1 MKSFMENYLQLWVKF
16 FKGLLSLLMAIIT
29 PLLWLV
35 LEILPYGITCLI
47 SGNRL
52 KKEYK
57 FLYFLPRFIK
67 ELTKLLRKQDLLE
80 N

>member
-1 MKSFMENYLQLWVKF
+1 MKSYLQLWVKF
-16 FKGLLSLLMAIIT
+16 FRGLLSLLMAIIV

-35 LEILPYGITCLI
+35 LEILPYGLTCLI

-57 FLYFLPRFIK
+57 YLYFLPRWVK
-67 ELTKLLRKQDLLE
+67 QLTTFLRKHNPLE
-80 N
+80 D

>member
-1 MKSFMENYLQLWVKF
+1 MKSYLQLWVKF
-16 FKGLLSLLMAIIT
+16 FRGLLSLLMAIII

-47 SGNRL
+47 SDNRL

-57 FLYFLPRFIK
+57 YLYFLPRFV
-67 ELTKLLRKQDLLE
+67 KQLFNLYANVLE
-80 N
+80 D

>member
-1 MKSFMENYLQLWVKF
+1 MKSYLQLWVKF
-16 FKGLLSLLMAIIT
+16 FRGLLSLLMAIIV

-57 FLYFLPRFIK
+57 YLYFLPRFVK
-67 ELTKLLRKQDLLE
+67 QLTKLLRKENPLE
-80 N
+80 D